1 MGFFWLS
8 AFYLVY
14 CARPEDWIKAIS
26 IIPLAKITGVGAI
39 LAFLFSAGK
48 GKRKFKDLPVESYY
62 LLAMLAVLMLSSI
75 VSPVWRGGA
84 IPRTLD
90 FSKVYIVWVLTFLLV
105 TDIPKFRR
113 ILFIQAASVP
123 VICLV
128 SMVKGRGTARLDGV
142 LGGIYS
148 NPNDLAFAIVLSL
161 PFCLMFM
168 LTAKGGLR
176 KMLWVAGMLVMCKA
190 LFMTAS
196 RGGFITLVV
205 SGAVCMWHFGIRG
218 KRLHLIAGSALV
230 LVILLATSGS
240 GLIQRFSTIWG
251 DAADVDTR
259 QERSAA
265 DSYEQRQ
272 YLVGRA
278 LQGIKEYPILGMGTR
293 NFETYSMVWREVHMT
308 YLQIAVEGGFVSLI
322 LYLLFIAKGFSNLKW
337 LLRRKDL
344 SPDLRLFAGALHS
357 SLIGFAVGA
366 LFSPEAYQFF
376 PYFTVA
382 YTAALAAYMKEC
394 DRINELPVAGRTS
407 PLRAL
412 AEPAG
417 FSAVR

>member
-8 AFYLVY
+8 AFYIVY
-14 CARPEDWIKAIS
+14 CVRPEDWIRGIS
-26 IIPLAKITGVGAI
+26 IIPLAKITGIGAI
-39 LAFLFSAGK
+39 LALLFTAGK
-48 GKRKFKDLPVESYY
+48 GKRKFKDLPAESYY

-75 VSPVWRGGA
+75 ISPVWRGGA

-128 SMVKGRGTARLDGV
+128 SIVKGRGTARLDGV

-176 KMLWVAGMLVMCKA
+176 KMLWVVGMLVMCKA

-218 KRLHLIAGSALV
+218 KRLHLIAASALV

-240 GLIQRFSTIWG
+240 GLILRFSTIWG

-259 QERSAA
+259 QEQSAA

-308 YLQIAVEGGFVSLI
+308 YLQIAVEGGSVSLI
-322 LYLLFIAKGFSNLKW
+322 LYLLFIAKGFKNLRW
-337 LLRRKDL
+337 LLRRRDL
-344 SPDLRLFAGALHS
+344 SPDVRLFAGALHS

-382 YTAALAAYMKEC
+382 YTAALAAYLKEC
-394 DRINELPVAGRTS
+394 DRVNQLPVAGRTN

-412 AEPAG
+412 AEPARV
-417 FSAVR
+417 SVIS